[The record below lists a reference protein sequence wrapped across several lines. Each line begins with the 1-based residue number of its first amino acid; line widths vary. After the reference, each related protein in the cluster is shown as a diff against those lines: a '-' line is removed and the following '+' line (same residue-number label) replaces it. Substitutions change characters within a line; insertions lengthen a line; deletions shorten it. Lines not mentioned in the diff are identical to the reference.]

1 MPLIYCQLGGYML
14 PTTKKREP
22 GNLQISMAPNVT
34 VPPVATQKATD
45 ALEFQVMDYDTIG
58 SDDLLGPGDLVNKNT
73 TSKS

>member
-1 MPLIYCQLGGYML
+1 LPIGGLYATYRL
-14 PTTKKREP
+14 LREP
-22 GNLQISMAPNVT
+22 GNLQISMALNVT